1 MHERLPMFR
10 VLRLAL
16 PLVLLLA
23 IGCGSEPEQTAPK
36 ETLTDKE
43 KQQVQDLNKQRQD
56 EWGSTKTKN
65 KK

>member
-1 MHERLPMFR
+1 MFR
-10 VLRLAL
+10 GLRLAL
-16 PLVLLLA
+16 LLA
-23 IGCGSEPEQTAPK
+23 LPLLFGCGSEPEQTAPK

-56 EWGSTKTKN
+56 EWGSTKAKA